1 MFQVGGS
8 QRNDYSGYER
18 ASWEVRTAEKHKS
31 DCLMILS
38 CNTRKSRQE
47 MESKYGVRPCAL
59 LDLPYYDPIRHV
71 AIDAMH
77 NLFLGTAKHM
87 FQVWQ
92 DMQLISKQNLSL
104 IDELSSKFTTPC
116 NVDRLPL
123 NISSN
128 SSSFTAAQWS
138 TWIKIYSPVVL
149 HGVLPSE
156 HYRSWLL
163 FVRATSILTQRVV
176 RHADIQ
182 TADSLLLMFCK
193 SVEHLCGPEYC
204 TANMHLHLHLIDTML
219 DFGPLYSTWC
229 FSFERYNGM
238 LGSLPTNKKTIEVQ
252 FMRRFIKGQHIH
264 SLLSKVNDKEL
275 IDLLPKSNISNASS
289 IKSDS
294 DLLHLLELSH
304 GSLDQALSYKHNGYT
319 EFIGSGAECVFNAVE
334 MEDLKHLY
342 VQLNHSTVEYM
353 SPFYKYYGSVS
364 YCGDTLGSTL
374 NSKSSKSSSVIAAY
388 WPTFGS
394 NVNHNLSERS
404 IGQVKYYIHH
414 SVTLKNQSSISETVT
429 FTLAYVQWM
438 EYHHQNSL
446 YGISATVCGDS
457 TKEPSMCSFLPVLRI
472 LAKCA
477 VCRTKIN
484 DENVVVAC
492 PIPLKL
498 SF

>member
-1 MFQVGGS
+1 
-8 QRNDYSGYER
+8 
-18 ASWEVRTAEKHKS
+18 
-31 DCLMILS
+31 
-38 CNTRKSRQE
+38 
-47 MESKYGVRPCAL
+47 
-59 LDLPYYDPIRHV
+59 
-71 AIDAMH
+71 
-77 NLFLGTAKHM
+77 
-87 FQVWQ
+87 
-92 DMQLISKQNLSL
+92 
-104 IDELSSKFTTPC
+104 
-116 NVDRLPL
+116 
-123 NISSN
+123 
-128 SSSFTAAQWS
+128 
-138 TWIKIYSPVVL
+138 
-149 HGVLPSE
+149 
-156 HYRSWLL
+156 
-163 FVRATSILTQRVV
+163 
-176 RHADIQ
+176 
-182 TADSLLLMFCK
+182 
-193 SVEHLCGPEYC
+193 
-204 TANMHLHLHLIDTML
+204 
-219 DFGPLYSTWC
+219 
-229 FSFERYNGM
+229 M

-252 FMRRFIKGQHIH
+252 FTRRFIKGQHIH
-264 SLLSKVNDKEL
+264 SLLSKVNVKEL
-275 IDLLPKSNISNASS
+275 IDLLPKSNILNASS

-304 GSLDQALSYKHNGYT
+304 GSLDQLDQALSYKDNGYT

-342 VQLNHSTVEYM
+342 EQLNHSTVEYRA
-353 SPFYKYYGSVS
+353 PFYQYYGSVS

-394 NVNHNLSERS
+394 NVNHNLSEKS

-446 YGISATVCGDS
+446 YGISATVCADS
-457 TKEPSMCSFLPVLRI
+457 TKELSMCSFLPALRI

-484 DENVVVAC
+484 DEHIFVAC

>member
-1 MFQVGGS
+1 M
-8 QRNDYSGYER
+8 
-18 ASWEVRTAEKHKS
+18 
-31 DCLMILS
+31 
-38 CNTRKSRQE
+38 
-47 MESKYGVRPCAL
+47 
-59 LDLPYYDPIRHV
+59 
-71 AIDAMH
+71 
-77 NLFLGTAKHM
+77 
-87 FQVWQ
+87 
-92 DMQLISKQNLSL
+92 
-104 IDELSSKFTTPC
+104 
-116 NVDRLPL
+116 
-123 NISSN
+123 
-128 SSSFTAAQWS
+128 
-138 TWIKIYSPVVL
+138 
-149 HGVLPSE
+149 
-156 HYRSWLL
+156 
-163 FVRATSILTQRVV
+163 RATSILTRVV
-176 RHADIQ
+176 RHADIL

-204 TANMHLHLHLIDTML
+204 TANMHLHLHLIDTVL
-219 DFGPLYSTWC
+219 DFGPLYSTLC

-264 SLLSKVNDKEL
+264 SLLIKFNDKEL

-289 IKSDS
+289 IKSDY

-304 GSLDQALSYKHNGYT
+304 GSLDQALSYKDNGYT

-342 VQLNHSTVEYM
+342 EQLNHSTVEYM

-364 YCGDTLGSTL
+364 YCGDTLESTL
-374 NSKSSKSSSVIAAY
+374 NSKSSKSSLVIAAY

-414 SVTLKNQSSISETVT
+414 SVTLKNQSSISESVT

-477 VCRTKIN
+477 VCHTKIN
-484 DENVVVAC
+484 DENFFLAC